1 MPQTFVATNGVIQEV
16 EYMLL
21 NAEPWL
27 QLSANPAIPWM
38 FQNCKIETSPNELQK
53 VLKSGEHNKVDG
65 IHALLD
71 ALWLFNL
78 SEGQV

>member
-1 MPQTFVATNGVIQEV
+1 
-16 EYMLL
+16 
-21 NAEPWL
+21 
-27 QLSANPAIPWM
+27 
-38 FQNCKIETSPNELQK
+38 

-71 ALWLFNL
+71 AVWLFNL

>member
-1 MPQTFVATNGVIQEV
+1 
-16 EYMLL
+16 
-21 NAEPWL
+21 
-27 QLSANPAIPWM
+27 M

-71 ALWLFNL
+71 AVWLFDLN
-78 SEGQV
+78 EGQVQV